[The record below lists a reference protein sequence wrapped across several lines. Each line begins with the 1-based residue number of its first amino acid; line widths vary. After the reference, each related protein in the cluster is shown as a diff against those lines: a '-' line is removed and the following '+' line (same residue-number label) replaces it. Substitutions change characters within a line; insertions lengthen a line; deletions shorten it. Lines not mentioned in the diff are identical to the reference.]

1 MIHNILFIKGLYPKE
16 AFVSRNLFG
25 VSIKAVG
32 ENSLK
37 AYISNFIS
45 SIKELV
51 YKGILG
57 ALVLQILHNEKIT
70 ESLVIKLNWIFNI
83 YSYTDTDKLVSHS
96 QLDTIYGNILSD
108 IYSMQETD
116 NSTSTFQI
124 IVETIKEEASE
135 NEEALER
142 NNWQLVCKEISDCK
156 NSGLV
161 DSIIK
166 VGWDLV

>member
-1 MIHNILFIKGLYPKE
+1 MSTLVLIEAMIHNILFIKGLYPKE

-25 VSIKAVG
+25 IKIKAVG

-83 YSYTDTDKLVSHS
+83 YSLY
-96 QLDTIYGNILSD
+96 
-108 IYSMQETD
+108 
-116 NSTSTFQI
+116 
-124 IVETIKEEASE
+124 
-135 NEEALER
+135 R
-142 NNWQLVCKEISDCK
+142 
-156 NSGLV
+156 
-161 DSIIK
+161 
-166 VGWDLV
+166 